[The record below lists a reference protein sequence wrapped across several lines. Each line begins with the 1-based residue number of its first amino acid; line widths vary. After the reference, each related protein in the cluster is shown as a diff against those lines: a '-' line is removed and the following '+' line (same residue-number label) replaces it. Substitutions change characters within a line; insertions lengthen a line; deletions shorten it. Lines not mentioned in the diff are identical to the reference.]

1 MTLFEEITAVQ
12 SPEASREALAAVEA
26 KFGMVPNVAK
36 VLAAHPGTLKAYLAM
51 RDALGDDP
59 LGGGDA
65 EAVALT
71 VSAYN
76 GCTYC
81 IGAHSGA
88 AMRYGSDDEEI
99 ALNLKGDSKT
109 PRRQAFTALVLRMM
123 EKQGAV
129 PEEEVEEF
137 RRDGLAPEDF
147 IAAAGWVAT
156 NVLTNFVN
164 RLAKTEPDFG

>member
-12 SPEASREALAAVEA
+12 SPDASREALAAVEA

-59 LGGGDA
+59 LGGADA
-65 EAVALT
+65 EAVALA
-71 VSAYN
+71 VSAFN

-81 IGAHSGA
+81 TGAHSGA
-88 AMRYGSDDEEI
+88 AMRYGSDDEEV
-99 ALNLKGDSKT
+99 ALNLKGESRDPK
-109 PRRQAFTALVLRMM
+109 RRAFTALVLRMM
-123 EKQGAV
+123 EKRGAV
-129 PEEEVEEF
+129 SEEEIQNF
-137 RRDGLAPEDF
+137 RDDGLTAEDF
-147 IAAAGWVAT
+147 VAATGWVAA